1 MHLKYLNGKDD
12 ENAPEPT
19 AETQESDDKVYERK
33 GKDVGI
39 STYYE
44 HNE

>member
-1 MHLKYLNGKDD
+1 MKTHQSQQQKRKN
-12 ENAPEPT
+12 
-19 AETQESDDKVYERK
+19 QMIIYERK